1 MTSKVNLLNFTRPDM
16 EAFFLEMGE
25 KAFRAKQ
32 VIQWMHQ
39 YGVNNFDEMTNLSKS
54 LRAKLEEIA
63 EIRTPEVLLDQA
75 SADGTHKWLLK
86 LDNGNSVETVFIPEK
101 NRG

>member
-1 MTSKVNLLNFTRPDM
+1 MSSKVNLLNFTRADM
-16 EAFFLEMGE
+16 ETFFLELGE

-39 YGVNNFDEMTNLSKS
+39 YGVDNFEAMSNLSKG
-54 LRAKLEEIA
+54 LRAKLEEVA
-63 EIRTPEVLLDQA
+63 EIRTPEVVIDQA

-86 LDNGNSVETVFIPEK
+86 LDNGYSVETVFIPV
-101 NRG
+101 